1 MTGSKI
7 SSRRHGRQKAQ
18 SGGEK
23 ARSMRGKGLE
33 DGGNGAHLVYVYFP
47 LTTSYLGF
55 MYISRLYATYFGKVS
70 IMAFLNC
77 LFCLDTL
84 CDRLRKDVRTSLI
97 SSALLTVDG
106 DGNVIGESG

>member
-7 SSRRHGRQKAQ
+7 SSRRDVRQKAQ

-47 LTTSYLGF
+47 LSLTTSYLGF
-55 MYISRLYATYFGKVS
+55 MYISV
-70 IMAFLNC
+70 
-77 LFCLDTL
+77 
-84 CDRLRKDVRTSLI
+84 
-97 SSALLTVDG
+97 
-106 DGNVIGESG
+106 